1 MAEQRDALTELVRQ
15 NVGTGKRWSTRAF
28 AEIAID
34 PDSGWSPS
42 KSLLAKIIK
51 GDNYDVTAELV
62 GALAVGLDLPREV
75 VAAAG
80 HYQLIGYDA
89 FELENGAPATLLHK
103 LGKRPEWTPKAAAV
117 AERWQAQEDVSP

>member
-1 MAEQRDALTELVRQ
+1 MAERRDALTELVRQ
-15 NVGTGKRWSTRAF
+15 NIGTGKRWSTRAF

-51 GDNYDVTAELV
+51 GDNYDITAELV
-62 GALAVGLDLPREV
+62 GALAVGLGLPREV

-80 HYQLIGYDA
+80 HYQLIGYDES
-89 FELENGAPATLLHK
+89 ELKNGAPATLLHK
-103 LGKRPEWTPKAAAV
+103 LGKRPEGTPKAAAI
-117 AERWQAQEDVSP
+117 AEKWQAGEDVSP